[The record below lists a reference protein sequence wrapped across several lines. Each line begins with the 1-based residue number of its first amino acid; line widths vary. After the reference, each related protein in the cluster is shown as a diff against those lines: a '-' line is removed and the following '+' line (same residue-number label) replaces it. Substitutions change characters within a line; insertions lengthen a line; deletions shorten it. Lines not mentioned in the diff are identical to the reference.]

1 MNFLIPFVIVTV
13 RVAVVFVAAASGDV
27 HPEGL
32 EGVLENISD
41 PAVRPRL
48 H

>member
-13 RVAVVFVAAASGDV
+13 RVAVVLVAAASSDV